1 MIMTSHGQGMF
12 NADVVYTCTTCG
24 LNCKSSSC
32 PDYKKFTDKEGR
44 EGVALYRALPHGT
57 QVNFIGRTIPPSAG
71 AAGSGGAKFQVGSS
85 LQFYFVIVC
94 SILQSRLAVKKCDF
108 YKHLFGWCLAAS
120 AP

>member
-1 MIMTSHGQGMF
+1 MIMTSHGLGMF

-32 PDYKKFTDKEGR
+32 PDYKRFTDKEGR
-44 EGVALYRALPHGT
+44 AGVALYKALPHGT

-85 LQFYFVIVC
+85 LQFYFDIVAFYKHG
-94 SILQSRLAVKKCDF
+94 SLWKKCDF
-108 YKHLFGWCLAAS
+108 
-120 AP
+120 